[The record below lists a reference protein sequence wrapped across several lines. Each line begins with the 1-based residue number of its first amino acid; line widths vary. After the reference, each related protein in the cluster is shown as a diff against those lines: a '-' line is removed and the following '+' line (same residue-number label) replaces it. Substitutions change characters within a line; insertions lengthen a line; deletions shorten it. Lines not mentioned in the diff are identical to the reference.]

1 LVTETFQSFVS
12 QFYGKLGLRFQLA
25 ITVFLACIF
34 KHSDQK
40 DLIFSVIS
48 KTFQAMTEKTES
60 SYGITMEKQ
69 LLDGSFGAMMQ
80 SY

>member
-1 LVTETFQSFVS
+1 M
-12 QFYGKLGLRFQLA
+12 LRRFGHWNISAICLTVVLKLA

-34 KHSDQK
+34 KHSDQN